1 MVHLAPPT
9 APKGTKPDKVYTPGI
24 KLKFENNKKALV
36 ALAAHPYDRDT
47 LLLVT
52 EENNLLV
59 CVVQGASIA
68 SVAAL
73 SINLSAKAEK
83 VQLKAMA
90 HPQIVGA
97 TLIAV
102 EGSSSGVTIV
112 EMLPRRAP
120 RVVGTLGF
128 GPGAVMCGVG
138 LARGGSLLVAAA
150 RQASGNVQLQAWRL
164 LCAGG
169 ISTNLVGGG
178 GGPPSSNSD
187 TRTDSELNVVQ
198 TNPTPNTV
206 SDVLAPTGSSSMVSG
221 EAVVG
226 WIDIH
231 GPTGLIVAGSAV
243 RGREGEAAHARLPL
257 MQILDGED
265 VVRGLGAS
273 RSLPLHTGISF
284 WTYNESHNN
293 YMLNNISSGATS
305 GPPST
310 PTASTP
316 MPRPPHVG
324 TIPFQSVGKLRFPRY
339 CHVLGANKVSAVD
352 ISHGIVTNGL
362 TVSPM
367 NGKGQYRSLQRV
379 ARSPKRAVWAAF
391 MRVLSK
397 GTGATTAVVAAAASQ
412 QQASSDPKKEKQEPV
427 VKQSLVPGAYE
438 FTLAP
443 DNDAAI
449 GPSHWTL
456 PARDG
461 AFIGPNDGLFVAL
474 SNSGRVVAVF
484 ETDKLESV
492 DSAATVPAPMYCA
505 ECKEGLL
512 VAVHPGPPAVIPAPP
527 LSKPEPPADYYI
539 GDGDDR
545 RGGGPQTPVPASP
558 TSSDQTMKKKSKDT
572 EGRED
577 GEDEDEVDAELQQ
590 YLGAM
595 REWQASEERRLAP
608 PKLMVG
614 LTVDNRVCLYNVT
627 QASGGVGSTGGGG
640 TGFYS
645 SYASSQQK
653 STTNLKVL
661 QARSSIQ
668 LFSTEAVVQMAWQ
681 RLADPSQ
688 EFNTSTPGADNAAAS
703 ALAILTTERVIILSE
718 RLAVLA
724 TGPLPGDAGPP
735 VSCLWVGPALLVS
748 TAGGQVLHVGWDG
761 RVHHACSLLSVT
773 SPVTLTGAL
782 ADRLLLASTINLAP
796 GGAGSMVGLGSGQWR
811 AEVSSR
817 AFSPLLPMVEAWTSL
832 APRGWLPGGR
842 VRLGRELRTLVGSY
856 DASQLPVQLLEQIA
870 TAGFPEIAAAVA
882 RNSESLTVTPA
893 HIAAFE
899 AATGEWDVLINVIV
913 KEWEDSVWYP
923 NPPAVD
929 THLYYKMVAVARSC
943 QQYGKFK
950 ASKRLLELAGAW
962 AELMSLCVFQA
973 DFIGLSSVGKLA
985 ASKAE
990 YDMSTLADQM
1000 AAVNENAYRRSGA
1013 AGTGRTNT
1021 DDWKV
1026 DIGTSAA
1033 LDPSSGGS
1041 PIAPS
1046 SKKKKGDDNN
1056 DDNDGGKISLTAPL
1070 PRYYQQQQQQGSD
1083 GPGLDSG
1090 GTGLNAINNDHNGGD
1105 EDDIDV
1111 APAGRLPFMEAS
1123 LAVLSAEVPATSP
1136 VLELAKQEV
1145 TVVTANAAVK
1155 EAREKAASTDKK
1167 CRKKKKSK
1175 KEEEEEKRKE
1185 KEKKEEDMEVEMAEE
1200 EGQPIPPLDLSTLE
1214 AYLGIPG
1221 ATTIHSSSSASAGG
1235 GLAAAAS
1242 VGVVPASLDHH
1253 QVEIGMMPAPS
1264 APPRPDSATVGGAG
1278 RQAATGVV
1286 TTTTVA
1292 VDRPSKEG
1300 GDTAA
1305 QAAARAAFRH
1315 DSFDVDDFF
1324 SSDEEDTTMMMLSS
1338 SGYPGGA
1345 AASGEGSIRGYRHT
1359 TGDDDEDDDAD
1370 IRSIAS
1376 TSTMSQRFKLNI
1388 KSAEEASKSQS
1399 STMDPSLLRSAAA
1412 SLRLGSMSMGPSAS
1426 SVRSMD
1432 VGTAIKKNGGGM
1444 VDDDDPF
1451 AAFANLS
1458 RSESNVSSFSASL
1471 PPTSA
1476 RSNAAD
1482 GGSGKKD
1489 LFADFAGLPAAG
1501 ASATSSAT
1509 AAKPS
1514 PFQGEHHN
1522 TSPVATASITAPMR
1536 PQQAQPASDLLSGW
1550 DEFEAMFGGSTTVTP
1565 AVSTREPITT
1575 APQQQ
1580 QQQHSVDIFNQLAA
1594 PSSSAPAS
1602 GVVGS
1607 EVEAKDEKGKKKDS
1621 KSKEKKSK
1629 SGKKNQQQQQQT
1641 TIVGKGVDAF
1651 NTYHWENA
1659 ASCFADSLAEGS
1671 TNGMNVLAMY
1681 SVARLL
1687 VMANSRAGAT
1697 TTTDAA
1703 RLARYAVAL
1712 PLEPAIK
1719 DAAILAAADFN
1730 MAAGHYEYA
1739 SNKLLELASSGSGGD
1754 WAEGKVQSM
1763 LDRCEQLAG
1772 NDTSVPGDEDL
1783 ESFAAIATTCS
1794 DRAEADELISN
1805 LAM

>member
-1 MVHLAPPT
+1 MVHLAPPAT
-9 APKGTKPDKVYTPGI
+9 PKGTKSDKVYTPGI

-47 LLLVT
+47 LFLVT

-68 SVAAL
+68 SIASL
-73 SINLSAKAEK
+73 SITLSAKTEK

-97 TLIAV
+97 TLISI

-169 ISTNLVGGG
+169 ISMNLVGGA
-178 GGPPSSNSD
+178 GGPPSSTSIASTN
-187 TRTDSELNVVQ
+187 SELNVVQ

-206 SDVLAPTGSSSMVSG
+206 MDVLAPAGSSGMVSG

-257 MQILDGED
+257 MQLLDAED

-273 RSLPLHTGISF
+273 RSLPLHTGMTF
-284 WTYNESHNN
+284 WTNNESHNN
-293 YMLNNISSGATS
+293 YMLNNISSGTTS

-310 PTASTP
+310 TASTP
-316 MPRPPHVG
+316 MPPHPQVG
-324 TIPFQSVGKLRFPRY
+324 TFPFQSVGKLRFPRY
-339 CHVLGANKVSAVD
+339 CHVLGPNKVSAVD

-362 TVSPM
+362 SVSQM
-367 NGKGQYRSLQRV
+367 NDKGQYRSLHRV

-397 GTGATTAVVAAAASQ
+397 GTGAAAAASQ
-412 QQASSDPKKEKQEPV
+412 QQASSDPKKQKQAPI
-427 VKQSLVPGAYE
+427 VKQPLAPGAYE
-438 FTLAP
+438 FTLAS
-443 DNDAAI
+443 DNDAEI
-449 GPSHWTL
+449 GPTHWTL

-474 SNSGRVVAVF
+474 SNSGRVVAIF

-492 DSAATVPAPMYCA
+492 DSASTVPAPMYCG

-527 LSKPEPPADYYI
+527 LSKPEPPADCYI
-539 GDGDDR
+539 GDGDDGGGG
-545 RGGGPQTPVPASP
+545 GGGPQTPMPLSP
-558 TSSDQTMKKKSKDT
+558 TSSDQTIKKKSKDT

-614 LTVDNRVCLYNVT
+614 LTVGNRVCLYNVT
-627 QASGGVGSTGGGG
+627 QASGGAGG
-640 TGFYS
+640 TGYYGS
-645 SYASSQQK
+645 LASSQQN

-681 RLADPSQ
+681 RLTDPSQ
-688 EFNTSTPGADNAAAS
+688 EFNTSTPGAGNAAAS

-761 RVHHACSLLSVT
+761 RVHHACSLLSGVA

-842 VRLGRELRTLVGSY
+842 VRIGRELRTLVGSY

-882 RNSESLTVTPA
+882 RNSESITVTPA
-893 HIAAFE
+893 HVAAFE

-913 KEWEDSVWYP
+913 KEWEDSVWFP

-929 THLYYKMVAVARSC
+929 THLYYKMVALARSC

-985 ASKAE
+985 ATKAE

-1000 AAVNENAYRRSGA
+1000 AAVNEDAYRRSGA
-1013 AGTGRTNT
+1013 AGTGRANT

-1026 DIGTSAA
+1026 DIGTPAAVSGA
-1033 LDPSSGGS
+1033 LDLSSGGS

-1046 SKKKKGDDNN
+1046 SKKKKGDDND
-1056 DDNDGGKISLTAPL
+1056 DDNDEGKISLTAPL
-1070 PRYYQQQQQQGSD
+1070 PRYYQQQQQQQQGRD
-1083 GPGLDSG
+1083 VLGLDSG
-1090 GTGLNAINNDHNGGD
+1090 GAGLNRNENDHNGGD
-1105 EDDIDV
+1105 GDDIDV

-1123 LAVLSAEVPATSP
+1123 LAVLSAEVPTTSP

-1145 TVVTANAAVK
+1145 TVVTANAAAK

-1167 CRKKKKSK
+1167 SRKKKKSK
-1175 KEEEEEKRKE
+1175 KEEEEEKEKEKE

-1221 ATTIHSSSSASAGG
+1221 ATILHSSSGASAGG
-1235 GLAAAAS
+1235 G
-1242 VGVVPASLDHH
+1242 VKPASLDHH
-1253 QVEIGMMPAPS
+1253 QVEIGMMPAPP
-1264 APPRPDSATVGGAG
+1264 APPRADAATVGGAG
-1278 RQAATGVV
+1278 GQAATAAV
-1286 TTTTVA
+1286 TTTTAA
-1292 VDRPSKEG
+1292 VDSPSKEG
-1300 GDTAA
+1300 GETAA

-1324 SSDEEDTTMMMLSS
+1324 SSDEEDTMMMLSG
-1338 SGYPGGA
+1338 SGYPGGG

-1359 TGDDDEDDDAD
+1359 TGDGDEEDDDAD
-1370 IRSIAS
+1370 TRSIAS
-1376 TSTMSQRFKLNI
+1376 TSTMSQRFKLSI

-1399 STMDPSLLRSAAA
+1399 GMMDPSLLRSAAA

-1432 VGTAIKKNGGGM
+1432 VGSATKKNGGGM

-1514 PFQGEHHN
+1514 PFQDVHH
-1522 TSPVATASITAPMR
+1522 TTTPVATATITAPMR

-1550 DEFEAMFGGSTTVTP
+1550 DEFEAMFGGSTIATP
-1565 AVSTREPITT
+1565 AVSTREPITS
-1575 APQQQ
+1575 AAQQQQQ

-1594 PSSSAPAS
+1594 PSSSAPAP
-1602 GVVGS
+1602 VVAVGS
-1607 EVEAKDEKGKKKDS
+1607 EVVAKEEKGKKKDS

-1629 SGKKNQQQQQQT
+1629 SGKKNQQQQ
-1641 TIVGKGVDAF
+1641 TIIVDKGVDAF
-1651 NTYHWENA
+1651 NSYHWENA
-1659 ASCFADSLAEGS
+1659 ARCFADSLAEGS
-1671 TNGMNVLAMY
+1671 THGINVLAMY
-1681 SVARLL
+1681 SVARLF
-1687 VMANSRAGAT
+1687 VMANSRAGGNNS
-1697 TTTDAA
+1697 TDAA

-1719 DAAILAAADFN
+1719 DAAILAAADLN
-1730 MAAGHYEYA
+1730 MAAGNYAYA

-1763 LDRCEQLAG
+1763 LDRCEQQAG
-1772 NDTSVPGDEDL
+1772 NDISVPGDEDL

-1805 LAM
+1805 LAL